1 MTTHKLRITP
11 LQIKRIVF
19 LWIRSPEQS
28 CVLGAGP
35 AAARP
40 LGLSVGAAVP
50 ISSASRGPL
59 GPQGQ
64 VVLLSCGLSNALG
77 LS

>member
-1 MTTHKLRITP
+1 M
-11 LQIKRIVF
+11 
-19 LWIRSPEQS
+19 
-28 CVLGAGP
+28 LGAGP

-64 VVLLSCGLSNALG
+64 VVLLSCGLSNAMG